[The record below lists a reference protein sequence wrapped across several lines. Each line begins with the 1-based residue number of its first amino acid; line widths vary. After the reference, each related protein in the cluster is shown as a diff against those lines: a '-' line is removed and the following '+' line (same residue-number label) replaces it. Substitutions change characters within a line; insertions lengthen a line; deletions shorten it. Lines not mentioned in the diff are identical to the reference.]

1 MEYVWTPSVAGVT
14 ACEPD
19 GGRAPDQS
27 PEAVHD
33 CACVELQVSVVGIPA
48 PVVVGFADRVTVE
61 LSVTV
66 YVTGTVTSLPL

>member
-1 MEYVWTPSVAGVT
+1 VVGVT
-14 ACEPD
+14 AFEPEL
-19 GGRAPDQS
+19 GRVPDQS

-33 CACVELQVSVVGIPA
+33 CACVELHVSVVGTPA
-48 PVVVGFADRVTVE
+48 PVVVGFADRVTVA